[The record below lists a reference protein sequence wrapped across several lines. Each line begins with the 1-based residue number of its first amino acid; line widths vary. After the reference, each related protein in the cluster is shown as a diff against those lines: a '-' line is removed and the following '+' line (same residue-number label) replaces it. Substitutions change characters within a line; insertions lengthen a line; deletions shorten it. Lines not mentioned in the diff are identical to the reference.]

1 MEVIIDMFLFFLIK
15 HLINAS
21 FNKSLFRL
29 KI

>member
-1 MEVIIDMFLFFLIK
+1 MTVIIDMFLFFLIE

-21 FNKSLFRL
+21 FYNLSFHV

>member
-1 MEVIIDMFLFFLIK
+1 MQVIIDMFLFFSIK

-21 FNKSLFRL
+21 FYNLSFHV

>member
-1 MEVIIDMFLFFLIK
+1 MKVIIDIFLSFLVK

-21 FNKSLFRL
+21 FYNLSFHV